1 MLGCNDE
8 LKSFMA
14 KYILTALSL
23 ILCLSCG
30 YDKLAVSGEVT
41 PPYAEW
47 EPNGL
52 ATDNTGNLYAAD
64 IGNGTSLVEILNP
77 DGTGVGSLGEKARET
92 VLPLDAAIGENGAV
106 WISIAQPPKIIRL
119 NDNGKIDKQILDER
133 IIFPESLDVDVQG
146 RLWIADS
153 ESNELLVADNDGN
166 IVMALG
172 KDLGLNCP
180 TDVAAAGSR
189 MFVADF
195 GNNRIVAVDL
205 AGNPV
210 TQWQVEGASPLR
222 VGAQGELLVVGAVN
236 EDNCKKY
243 QMLRYSTSGKLIDS
257 YPLELDS
264 IDGMA
269 VAPKGKIYI
278 SSTKSHKVIVM
289 Q

>member
-1 MLGCNDE
+1 
-8 LKSFMA
+8 MA
-14 KYILTALSL
+14 KPILIALTLILT
-23 ILCLSCG
+23 LSCS
-30 YDKLAVSGEVT
+30 YDKLAVIGEVT
-41 PPYAEW
+41 PPYPEW

-52 ATDNTGNLYAAD
+52 ATDNVGNLYTAD
-64 IGNGTSLVEILNP
+64 VGNGMALVEILNS

-92 VLPLDAAIGENGAV
+92 VLPLDCIIGENGAV

-119 NDNGKIDKQILDER
+119 DDKGKINRQILDER
-133 IIFPESLDVDVQG
+133 IVFPESLDVDVQG

-153 ESNELLVADNDGN
+153 ESNELLVSDNDGN

-172 KDLGLNCP
+172 KNLGLNCP

-195 GNNRIVAVDL
+195 GNNRILAVDL

-210 TQWQVEGASPLR
+210 IQWQVEGASPLR
-222 VGAQGELLVVGAVN
+222 VAAQGELLAVGAVN
-236 EDNCKKY
+236 EENQSKKY
-243 QMLRYSTSGKLIDS
+243 RMIRYSTNGKMIDS

-278 SSTKSHKVIVM
+278 SSTKSHKVMIM